1 MELEKKRERE
11 KEEKGKEKRKNTRI
25 RALKRSDNITM
36 CFYDFTIDNNST
48 TFMDFSCVSRPTR
61 SDAAYAREISRIYGV
76 RRFAEYKVSVSKYAD
91 LGRRGLVR
99 KGSTGVRGKG
109 FARKEERRSNSE
121 KGRKS
126 GFAMA
131 KIQASSRTHSGHF
144 PLINNDKYECVYTAR
159 DKSAVCQIPTRL
171 SLVGNAEIYGTLCL
185 ILFSGFHDSRIF
197 RHDPETA
204 VPSR

>member
-1 MELEKKRERE
+1 
-11 KEEKGKEKRKNTRI
+11 
-25 RALKRSDNITM
+25 M

-91 LGRRGLVR
+91 LGRRGLL
-99 KGSTGVRGKG
+99 G
-109 FARKEERRSNSE
+109 SNSE

-159 DKSAVCQIPTRL
+159 DKSAVCQIPT
-171 SLVGNAEIYGTLCL
+171 
-185 ILFSGFHDSRIF
+185 SGFHDSRIF